1 MGDRW
6 VKRWHVPK
14 SSGEGAWTVAVDRLG
29 NWGCSCPIWK
39 FKRLECHH
47 IISIKANGGKGNN
60 ITPKEKARYVLA
72 KVLRPVYKEKTNE
85 LFIPLVAIPD
95 AMMMEAT
102 ICYNLMKHG
111 YSFSEVRALRHHL
124 PGSWTKAAIFD
135 YISKHEEAE
144 YPETF
149 YKF

>member
-1 MGDRW
+1 MADRW
-6 VKRWHVPK
+6 LKRWYVPK
-14 SSGEGAWTVAVDRLG
+14 SSGDGYWTVAIDRLG
-29 NWGCSCPIWK
+29 NWGCSCPAWK

-47 IISIKANGGKGNN
+47 IISIKANGGKSNE
-60 ITPKEKARYVLA
+60 IRPKKKPKYILA
-72 KVLRPVYKEKTNE
+72 KVLKPVYKDETNE

-95 AMMMEAT
+95 GMMMEAT

-111 YSFSEVRALRHHL
+111 YSFSEIRKLRHL
-124 PGSWTKAAIFD
+124 PGSWTKGAIFD
-135 YISKHEEAE
+135 YISRHGEAK